1 MPTLQDVA
9 QRAGVSTA
17 TVSKVLSNTPYVS
30 EETRLKVMQAIAE
43 LDYTPN
49 LVARALSSG
58 KTNIVTV
65 VFPIV
70 YDAIFTDPH
79 VMSILEGVEAECR
92 AQGYNIL
99 LSTPRLATSEPDLHY
114 LQLLRSGYMDGV
126 IAIDNVPHTSVLE
139 PVQREGIPAVAI
151 GQHPS
156 AYYVRS
162 DDEMG
167 GQLLMAHVLELGHR
181 CIGLIAT
188 PDSLHLSTP
197 RRLAG
202 ARKAVQ
208 AAGLDFDAL
217 PRADGDFSTA
227 SGGRCAEQLLTEH
240 PDLTALIALNDRMA
254 MGAVQAARSAGYA
267 VPERL
272 TIVGYDD
279 IPWAA
284 TFVPALTTMSQR
296 APDLGHAAAAMLFAL
311 LDGEHPEPMVLPPH
325 LVVRHSSAPVQP
337 NGG

>member
-1 MPTLQDVA
+1 M
-9 QRAGVSTA
+9 STA

-30 EETRLKVMQAIAE
+30 EETRQKVMQAIAE

-70 YDAIFTDPH
+70 YDAIFADPH
-79 VMSILEGVEAECR
+79 VMSILEGIEAECR

-99 LSTPRLATSEPDLHY
+99 LSTPRLATPEPDLHY

-126 IAIDNVPHTSVLE
+126 IAIDNVPHMSILE
-139 PVQREGIPAVAI
+139 PVRREGIPAVAI

-156 AYYVRS
+156 PFYVRS
-162 DDEMG
+162 DDAMG
-167 GQLLMAHVLELGHR
+167 GERLMAHLIDLGHR
-181 CIGLIAT
+181 RVGVIAT
-188 PDSLHLSTP
+188 PDSLNFSTP
-197 RRLAG
+197 SRLAG
-202 ARKAVQ
+202 IRRAAE
-208 AAGLDFDAL
+208 AAGLDFDGL

-227 SGGRCAEQLLTEH
+227 SGARCAAQLLTAH

-254 MGAVQAARSAGYA
+254 MGAVQAARAAGYA
-267 VPERL
+267 TPERL
-272 TIVGYDD
+272 SIVGYDD

-284 TFVPALTTMSQR
+284 TFVPALTTISQR
-296 APDLGHAAAAMLFAL
+296 APELGQAAAAMLFAL
-311 LDGEHPEPMVLPPH
+311 LDGRHPEPVMLPPR
-325 LVVRHSSAPVQP
+325 LVVRDSSAPVCP
-337 NGG
+337 AAE